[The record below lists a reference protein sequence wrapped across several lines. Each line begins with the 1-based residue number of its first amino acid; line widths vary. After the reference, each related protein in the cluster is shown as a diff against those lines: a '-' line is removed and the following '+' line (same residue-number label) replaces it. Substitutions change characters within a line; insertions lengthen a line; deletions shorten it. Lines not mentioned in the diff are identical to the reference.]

1 MEYTKDI
8 IFSVKTIKKNNKTI
22 KIFQKI
28 RKLVQKDNYFTLTII
43 VSVLCL
49 GLDYLIIQ
57 RFIEIVNLL

>member
-8 IFSVKTIKKNNKTI
+8 IFSVKTIKKNNKIT

-28 RKLVQKDNYFTLTII
+28 RKLIQKDNYFTLTII